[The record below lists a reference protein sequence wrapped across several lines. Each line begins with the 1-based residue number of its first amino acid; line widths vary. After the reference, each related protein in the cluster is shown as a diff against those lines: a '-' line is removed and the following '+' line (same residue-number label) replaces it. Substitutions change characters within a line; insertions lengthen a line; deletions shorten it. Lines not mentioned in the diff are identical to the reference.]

1 MIGIKEEE
9 NMTEF
14 KYEITEEL
22 GVLSESN
29 NGWKKEFNKISW
41 NERNPKYDI
50 RDWANEHER
59 MGKGVTLTEDE
70 LRELYQLISQEIK
83 KLDSKK

>member
-1 MIGIKEEE
+1 MA
-9 NMTEF
+9 EF

-50 RDWANEHER
+50 RDWTNEHER
-59 MGKGVTLTEDE
+59 MGKGVTLTEEE
-70 LRELYQLISQEIK
+70 LRELYALISQEIQ

>member
-1 MIGIKEEE
+1 MA
-9 NMTEF
+9 EF
-14 KYEITEEL
+14 KYQITEEL

-59 MGKGVTLTEDE
+59 MGKGVTLTEEE
-70 LRELYQLISQEIK
+70 LRELYALISQEIQ